1 MSTQEKSMTRRYLRY
16 ALLPAAFVAGLAAA
30 QYPILDM
37 IADRVVQKYQN
48 ATCEQLW
55 ENRGKHS
62 PREMEAVQMLRG
74 DPQARKQFL
83 DRIAGPVMNKMFEC
97 GMIP

>member
-1 MSTQEKSMTRRYLRY
+1 MIKRWLRIW
-16 ALLPAAFVAGLAAA
+16 LLPAGFVAGLAAA

-55 ENRGKHS
+55 EHRGKHS
-62 PREMEAVQMLRG
+62 PREMEAVEMLRG
-74 DPQARKQFL
+74 DPQARKEFL

>member
-1 MSTQEKSMTRRYLRY
+1 MY
-16 ALLPAAFVAGLAAA
+16 AIRSYYV
-30 QYPILDM
+30 LDM

-55 ENRGKHS
+55 EHRGKHS

-74 DPQARKQFL
+74 DPQARRNNF
-83 DRIAGPVMNKMFEC
+83 V
-97 GMIP
+97 

>member
-1 MSTQEKSMTRRYLRY
+1 MTTRFLRF
-16 ALLPAAFVAGLAAA
+16 ALLPAFFLAGLAAA

-37 IADRVVQKYQN
+37 IADRVVEKYQN

-62 PREMEAVQMLRG
+62 EREKQAVQMLRG
-74 DPQARKQFL
+74 DPQARKAFL
-83 DRIAGPVMNKMFEC
+83 NRIAGPVMNKMFEC

>member
-1 MSTQEKSMTRRYLRY
+1 MFKRILRY
-16 ALLPAAFVAGLAAA
+16 ALLPAACVAGLAAA

-55 ENRGKHS
+55 EHRGKHS
-62 PREMEAVQMLRG
+62 PREMEAVKMLRG
-74 DPQARKQFL
+74 DPQARKEFL

>member
-1 MSTQEKSMTRRYLRY
+1 MSMRRLRY

-74 DPQARKQFL
+74 DPAARKEFL
-83 DRIAGPVMNKMFEC
+83 NRIAGPVMNKMFEC